1 MITLHV
7 CFGMFLAICGSVR
20 DYDYANMDECM
31 KARQQIIS
39 QVGDGYAICMP
50 KELNKAP
57 K

>member
-20 DYDYANMDECM
+20 DYDYPNMDECL
-31 KARQQIIS
+31 KGRLQILS
-39 QVGDGYAICMP
+39 QVGDGYAICIP
-50 KELNKAP
+50 KELNTVK

>member
-7 CFGMFLAICGSVR
+7 CFGMFFAICGSVR
-20 DYDYANMDECM
+20 DYDYANMDDCI